1 MQFFPIKLN
10 SELPAPLY
18 RQLADAFRDAVST
31 GLLKQGD
38 IVPTTRKL
46 SETLGVSRQT
56 VISAYELLVSQ
67 NVLQTSSSGTTV
79 LAAPDI
85 KSAQPGP
92 SDQPHVDFSSRISVF
107 AKRACQ
113 LGEPSELEDFSTG
126 APPISQF
133 PIKLWRRH
141 LAKHALR
148 NSELLQPSQDSF
160 GLRALRD
167 AIAGYL
173 GRAQGIACSGEQIS
187 IHSGGH
193 PTLEFIVK
201 LLIDPGDRVVV
212 EDPGNAGSRRIFS
225 AHQAELIPV
234 PVDSDGIDVEKL
246 FAIKDDVKLLFI
258 SPSHQQPTGAVLSP
272 SRRDAL
278 LNWANER
285 DVIIIEN
292 HYDSEFR
299 YTSRPMPALFGSNN
313 QRVIYMSTFW
323 KVLGPVV
330 RNGFTV
336 LPKDLLP
343 VAKSVRQVAERDAL
357 SLIEQHAMADFI
369 EDGDLERTIKRNKTV
384 YLERRNVLIAALGDR
399 LSRHVYFSKEAAG
412 LHQYI
417 RFDDYKTQTEIME
430 LARAAALPL
439 IPIDSYYLNPR
450 ISNEYVVPFAQMTPR
465 EINDSVQSFTQ
476 GFFS

>member
-1 MQFFPIKLN
+1 MPSFPIKLN
-10 SELPAPLY
+10 PELPAPLY
-18 RQLADAFRDAVST
+18 RQLADALRDAVSS

-67 NVLQTSSSGTTV
+67 NVLQISSSRTTV
-79 LAAPDI
+79 LTAPEMQVSQSQVPLVQLS
-85 KSAQPGP
+85 K
-92 SDQPHVDFSSRISVF
+92 RISLF
-107 AKRACQ
+107 ARRACQ

-133 PIKLWRRH
+133 PIKSWRRH

-160 GLRALRD
+160 GLRPLRD
-167 AIAGYL
+167 AIAKYL

-193 PTLEFIVK
+193 PALEFIVK

-234 PVDSDGIDVEKL
+234 PVDSDGIIVEHL
-246 FAIKDDVKLLFI
+246 FDIEAQVKLLFI

-272 SRRDAL
+272 SRREAL
-278 LNWANER
+278 LQWANDR
-285 DVIIIEN
+285 DVIIVEN

-299 YTSRPMPALFGSNN
+299 YTSRPMPALLGSDN

-336 LPKDLLP
+336 LPQDLLP
-343 VAKSVRQVAERDAL
+343 VAKALRQVAERDAL

-369 EDGDLERTIKRNKTV
+369 DDGDLERTIKRNKTV
-384 YLERRNVLIAALGDR
+384 YLERRNLLIAALGGR
-399 LSRHVYFSKEAAG
+399 LAKHVYFSKEAAG

-417 RFDDYKTQTEIME
+417 RFDDFKSQAQILK
-430 LARAAALPL
+430 LAREAALPM
-439 IPIDSYYLNPR
+439 IPIDNYYLNPR
-450 ISNEYVVPFAQMTPR
+450 ISNEYVVPFAQMTPQ
-465 EINDSVQSFTQ
+465 EISDSVQAFTA

>member
-1 MQFFPIKLN
+1 MQSFPIKLN
-10 SELPAPLY
+10 PELPLPLY
-18 RQLADAFRDAVST
+18 RQLADAFRDAISS
-31 GLLKQGD
+31 GLLKHGD
-38 IVPTTRKL
+38 MVPTTRKL
-46 SETLGVSRQT
+46 SETLGISRQT

-67 NVLQTSSSGTTV
+67 NVLHTSSGGTTV
-79 LAAPDI
+79 LSAPEPLLQ
-85 KSAQPGP
+85 SPQLEQPELQL
-92 SDQPHVDFSSRISVF
+92 SKRISDF

-141 LAKHALR
+141 LSKHALR

-160 GLRALRD
+160 GLLCLRN
-167 AIAGYL
+167 AIAKYL

-212 EDPGNAGSRRIFS
+212 EDPGNAGSRRIFT

-234 PVDSDGIDVEKL
+234 PVDSDGIVVEKL
-246 FAIKDDVKLLFI
+246 CAIEDDVKLLFI

-272 SRRDAL
+272 SRREKL
-278 LNWANER
+278 LQWANER
-285 DVIIIEN
+285 DVIIVEN

-299 YTSRPMPALFGSNN
+299 YTSRPMPALLGSNN

-336 LPKDLLP
+336 LPMDLLP
-343 VAKSVRQVAERDAL
+343 VARAVRQVAERDAL

-369 EDGDLERTIKRNKTV
+369 DEGDLERTIKRNKTV
-384 YLERRNVLIAALGDR
+384 YLERRNALISALGGQ
-399 LSRHVYFSKEAAG
+399 LAKHVYFMKEAAG

-417 RFDDYKTQTEIME
+417 RFDDFKKQSEILN
-430 LARAAALPL
+430 LARTAALPL
-439 IPIDSYYLNPR
+439 IPIDNYYLNPR
-450 ISNEYVVPFAQMTPR
+450 SSNEYVVPFAQMTVP
-465 EINDSVQSFTQ
+465 EINDSVQKFTE
-476 GFFS
+476 GFYS

>member
-1 MQFFPIKLN
+1 MQSFPIKLN
-10 SELPAPLY
+10 PELPSPLY

-38 IVPTTRKL
+38 VVPTTRKL

-67 NVLQTSSSGTTV
+67 NVLQTNSSGTTV
-79 LAAPDI
+79 QASPDVL
-85 KSAQPGP
+85 KSQPALP
-92 SDQPHVDFSSRISVF
+92 SVELSKRISVF

-113 LGEPSELEDFSTG
+113 LDEPSQLEDFSTG

-133 PIKLWRRH
+133 PIKLWRRQ

-148 NSELLQPSQDSF
+148 NSELLQPSEDSF
-160 GLRALRD
+160 GLRPLRD
-167 AIAGYL
+167 AIAKYL
-173 GRAQGIACSGEQIS
+173 GRAQGISCSGEQVS

-193 PTLEFIVK
+193 PALEFIVK

-212 EDPGNAGSRRIFS
+212 EDPGNAGSRRVFS

-234 PVDSDGIDVEKL
+234 PVDSDGIIVDHLIALKEE
-246 FAIKDDVKLLFI
+246 IKLLFI

-272 SRRDAL
+272 SRREAL
-278 LNWANER
+278 LQWANER
-285 DVIIIEN
+285 DVIIVEN

-299 YTSRPMPALFGSNN
+299 YTSRPMPALLSSDN
-313 QRVIYMSTFW
+313 QRVIFLSTFW

-336 LPKDLLP
+336 LPKELLQ

-357 SLIEQHAMADFI
+357 SLIEQYAMADFI
-369 EDGDLERTIKRNKTV
+369 DDGDLERTIKRNKTV
-384 YLERRNVLIAALGDR
+384 YLERRNVLIAALAGR
-399 LSRHVYFSKEAAG
+399 LAKHVYFSKEAAG
-412 LHQYI
+412 LHQYV
-417 RFDDYKTQTEIME
+417 RFDNFKEQSEILE
-430 LARAAALPL
+430 LARKASFPL
-439 IPIDSYYLNPR
+439 IPIDSYYLNHKV
-450 ISNEYVVPFAQMTPR
+450 SNEYVVPFAQMTPQ
-465 EINDSVQSFTQ
+465 EINDSVQSFTE